1 MSDAAILSAL
11 VPIIILL
18 SLGVISTVLSRAAGL
33 SPIVAYIVLGLALKA
48 SGLGL
53 LFKESTIS
61 LLAELGVILLLFDI
75 GLHFSIEHV
84 RKKASDIFAF
94 GPFQVIFAT
103 AALTVGAML
112 LGVPWGPALLL
123 GAVLSLSSTAVV
135 GQLIGERRQ
144 QGCPVALTATSILVF
159 QDVAAIF
166 LLIIASSL
174 GGGASVWQVAGA
186 ALVKALLAFGAT
198 VVIARTL
205 IGPMLS
211 LVARSRNE
219 EVFTAVALLIALAA
233 GWATGA
239 IGLSLT
245 LGAFLG
251 GLALAETPYRAVI
264 ATEIKPF
271 RGLLLG
277 FFFISIGLSLDF
289 PVLTQAFLAIIAL
302 TAGLFALKIAANV
315 AASLMFKWSVP
326 GSTQLGFLLAQG
338 SEFGFVIL
346 SLPEVR
352 KFVGSSRA
360 SIAISVIAL
369 SIALTPNLADA
380 GRSLAGRMRA
390 RTKRQQQAE
399 LTRQSI
405 TAPVIIVGMGSI
417 GRLVADA
424 LIAFGIDYAAIEK
437 DEPRL
442 RAAIADGYNAVFGD
456 ATDARL
462 WSSISLGERKLS
474 VLTAPDYELLS
485 ATVSIIKAYYSQ
497 LKRFAFARSEAEAD
511 RLRTLGLRP
520 VVDSGSKPGLPL
532 AKAVLA
538 ELGVPE
544 ADIKGWAIERLDLPE
559 AVSARVEEMA

>member
-1 MSDAAILSAL
+1 MNDVAILSAL

-18 SLGVISTVLSRAAGL
+18 SLGVVSTVLSRAAGL
-33 SPIVAYIVLGLALKA
+33 SPIVAYIILGLALKA
-48 SGLGL
+48 SGLGT

-61 LLAELGVILLLFDI
+61 LLAQLGVILLLFDI
-75 GLHFSIEHV
+75 GLHFSVEHV

-94 GPFQVIFAT
+94 GPFQVVFASL
-103 AALTVGAML
+103 ALGAGAIL
-112 LGVPWGPALLL
+112 LGVPWAPALLL

-135 GQLIGERRQ
+135 GQLIAERRQ

-166 LLIIASSL
+166 LLIIANSL
-174 GGGASVWQVAGA
+174 GAGDSVWKVAGE
-186 ALVKALLAFGAT
+186 ALVKAALAFAAT
-198 VVIARTL
+198 VAISRTVL
-205 IGPMLS
+205 GPMLS
-211 LVARSRNE
+211 LIARTRNE

-233 GWATGA
+233 GWATGF

-264 ATEIKPF
+264 ITEIRPF

-277 FFFISIGLSLDF
+277 FFFISIGLSLDDR
-289 PVLTQAFLAIIAL
+289 VLMHSLPAVIAL
-302 TAGLFALKIAANV
+302 TAGLFVLKIGANV

-346 SLPEVR
+346 SLPQVR
-352 KFVGSSRA
+352 KLVGDSRA

-380 GRSLAGRMRA
+380 GRTLAGRMRA
-390 RTKRQQQAE
+390 RAKKEADAE
-399 LTRQSI
+399 LIPQTI
-405 TAPVIIVGMGSI
+405 TAPVIIIGMGAV

-424 LIAFGIDYAAIEK
+424 LIAFGIDYYALEK
-437 DEPRL
+437 DEHRL
-442 RAAIADGYNAVFGD
+442 RAAIADGYNAGFGD

-462 WSSISLGERKLS
+462 WPTVGLNERKLS
-474 VLTAPDYELLS
+474 VLTAPDYDLLS
-485 ATVSIIKAYYSQ
+485 ATISIIKASYPQ
-497 LKRFAFARSEAEAD
+497 LKRFAFARSEGDAE

-520 VVDSGSKPGLPL
+520 VVDTGATRGLTL
-532 AKAVLA
+532 AKAVLG
-538 ELGVPE
+538 ELGVQE
-544 ADIKGWAIERLDLPE
+544 VDIDGWTTERLELKAPR
-559 AVSARVEEMA
+559 AARVSAVA

>member
-18 SLGVISTVLSRAAGL
+18 SLGVVATVLSRAAGL
-33 SPIVAYIVLGLALKA
+33 SPIVAYIILGLTLKA

-53 LFKESTIS
+53 LFKQSTIS
-61 LLAELGVILLLFDI
+61 VLAELGVILLLFDI

-94 GPFQVIFAT
+94 GPLQVIFAT
-103 AALTVGAML
+103 LGLGAGAML
-112 LGVPWGPALLL
+112 AGVPWAPALLL

-135 GQLIGERRQ
+135 GQLIAERRQ

-174 GGGASVWQVAGA
+174 GAGDSVWRVAGE
-186 ALVKALLAFGAT
+186 ALLKAVLAFAAT

-211 LVARSRNE
+211 LIARNRNE

-264 ATEIKPF
+264 VTEIRPF
-271 RGLLLG
+271 RGLLLS
-277 FFFISIGLSLDF
+277 FFFISIGLSLDDQ
-289 PVLTQAFLAIIAL
+289 VLAHAWPAIIAL
-302 TAGLFALKIAANV
+302 TAGLFLLKIAANV

-346 SLPEVR
+346 SLPQVR
-352 KFVGSSRA
+352 ALVGASYA

-380 GRSLAGRMRA
+380 GRTLAGRMRA
-390 RTKRQQQAE
+390 RTKKQADAE
-399 LTRQSI
+399 LTPQTI
-405 TAPVIIVGMGSI
+405 TAPVIIIGMGAV

-424 LIAFGIDYAAIEK
+424 LIAFGIDYFALEK
-437 DEPRL
+437 DERRL
-442 RAAIADGYNAVFGD
+442 HAAIADGYNAGFGD

-462 WSSISLGERKLS
+462 WPTVSLNERKLS

-485 ATVSIIKAYYSQ
+485 ATITIIKASYPQ
-497 LKRFAFARSEAEAD
+497 LKRFAFARNEAD
-511 RLRTLGLRP
+511 AERLRTLGLRP
-520 VVDSGSKPGLPL
+520 IVDAGSKPGLPL
-532 AKAVLA
+532 AKAVLG

-544 ADIKGWAIERLDLPE
+544 ADIKRWAIERLNLNE
-559 AVSARVEEMA
+559 AAPDRAGAMA